1 MKSKHTIERK
11 LSYLYD
17 KLYNI
22 EDFVSQ
28 QQREF
33 LLNEIDYYKTELLKI
48 QTAEQL
54 KEIENETSKD

>member
-1 MKSKHTIERK
+1 MKNKHTIERK

-33 LLNEIDYYKTELLKI
+33 LLNEIDYYKMELLKI
-48 QTAEQL
+48 QIAEQL

>member
-22 EDFVSQ
+22 EDFASH

-48 QTAEQL
+48 QTADQL
-54 KEIENETSKD
+54 KEIDYEASKD

>member
-1 MKSKHTIERK
+1 MRNKHTIERK
-11 LSYLYD
+11 LSCLYD

-48 QTAEQL
+48 QIAEQL
-54 KEIENETSKD
+54 REIENETSKD

>member
-1 MKSKHTIERK
+1 MKNKHTIERK

>member
-1 MKSKHTIERK
+1 MKNKHTIERK

-22 EDFVSQ
+22 EDFASQ

>member
-1 MKSKHTIERK
+1 MKNKHTIERK
-11 LSYLYD
+11 LSCLYD
-17 KLYNI
+17 NLYNI

-48 QTAEQL
+48 QIAKQL